1 MVRPVVARRRP
12 RSRGRRQDVGDETVR
27 AVDGGGQ
34 VVGAGA
40 VLAAVLTLKAEK
52 IERGVKISAG
62 SQ

>member
-1 MVRPVVARRRP
+1 
-12 RSRGRRQDVGDETVR
+12 VR